1 MGGEWTRKEQFCQE
15 DSRGG
20 GRKKF
25 QAGFT
30 SGRERGRENGGGEE
44 KEEEGAIGPFSCVC
58 ADGPTDRHAI
68 TTFLSGDTAG
78 SSLSSMLNL
87 EKKVLNQLKTYECGA
102 TSPIKIRKLQNCSPL
117 PFPPRFHTDQILM
130 EENKSPSLPKPSETI
145 SVAPK
150 PKHHPA

>member
-1 MGGEWTRKEQFCQE
+1 MGERERKRK
-15 DSRGG
+15 RGG
-20 GRKKF
+20 GK
-25 QAGFT
+25 
-30 SGRERGRENGGGEE
+30 GEE
-44 KEEEGAIGPFSCVC
+44 AGGAIGPFSCVC

-78 SSLSSMLNL
+78 SSLSSMLYL

-102 TSPIKIRKLQNCSPL
+102 TSPIEIRKLQNCSPS
-117 PFPPRFHTDQILM
+117 PPQFHTDQILM

-150 PKHHPA
+150 PKHHPYSIV